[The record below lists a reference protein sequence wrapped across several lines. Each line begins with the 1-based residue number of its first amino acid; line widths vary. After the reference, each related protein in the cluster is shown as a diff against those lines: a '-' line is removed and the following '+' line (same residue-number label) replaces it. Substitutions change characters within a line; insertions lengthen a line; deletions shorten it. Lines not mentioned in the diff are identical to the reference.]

1 MSDNITC
8 PCKITRDT
16 KKKNTIFTLKQL
28 CIIKFLE
35 SNLDK
40 LGTWLDIPEYLIKE
54 LPIELKEEL
63 NNYVIFNYL
72 EEKYGLSWESN
83 TNQSFYNYHEL
94 IKIKILRNYDF
105 FNGKLWFFIWY
116 MYELN
121 IPEIEDHNESTL
133 NGLSWNV
140 KIDSKDILE
149 KINQVFI
156 NYDTKYYISPE
167 FRGNINF
174 KIKFN

>member
-1 MSDNITC
+1 M
-8 PCKITRDT
+8 
-16 KKKNTIFTLKQL
+16 
-28 CIIKFLE
+28 
-35 SNLDK
+35 
-40 LGTWLDIPEYLIKE
+40 
-54 LPIELKEEL
+54 
-63 NNYVIFNYL
+63 
-72 EEKYGLSWESN
+72 SWESN